1 MITDSFKIEIDTSC
15 CSGLTSECNL
25 SLNDT
30 WYYKDL
36 SFESGKIY
44 GLISEY
50 GQGCEFVSYLLGGR
64 IATLS
69 NIKIIFNGNQIS
81 QYDLS
86 RMSWNL
92 EASEEKYGNKIV
104 RKSIEKAL
112 KNTPD
117 SMNFQDLAEK
127 FAFTP
132 ERYDRKFKYLSGE
145 RWRAAAAFG
154 YAQNKRI
161 YFSPYKTS
169 LFYYQ
174 MCQSS
179 LLKGLR
185 ALTDSGALVVLPSGS
200 DKFIRHIVDEVVYLD
215 KDYDIETLQSFYS
228 KNWSADWIK

>member
-1 MITDSFKIEIDTSC
+1 MITDSFKIEIDTSLC
-15 CSGLTSECNL
+15 EGLTAECNL
-25 SLNDT
+25 PLNDM

-44 GLISEY
+44 GLVSEY

-64 IATLS
+64 IITLS
-69 NIKIIFNGNQIS
+69 NIRIIFNGNQIS
-81 QYDLS
+81 QSDLS
-86 RMSWNL
+86 KMSWNL
-92 EASEEKYGNKIV
+92 EASEEKYGDKIV
-104 RKSIEKAL
+104 RKSIENAL
-112 KNTPD
+112 KNTPN
-117 SMNFQDLAEK
+117 SINFQDLAEK
-127 FAFTP
+127 FALTP

-185 ALTDSGALVVLPSGS
+185 ALTDSGALVVLPSGG
-200 DKFIRHIVDEVVYLD
+200 DKFIRHIVDEVIYLD

-228 KNWSADWIK
+228 KNWGADWIK